1 MTQLPNIIT
10 LLRLA
15 GAFGLLFCNTTDM
28 AFWGLYC
35 FCGFSDIID
44 GYIARKFKCATK
56 TGALLD
62 SLADICFVGS
72 CALKLLPSL
81 PLPQW
86 LWLWAGIIFMI
97 KIMNQISA
105 LVMYGECCFLHSL
118 ANKVTGFLLFVSIPM
133 TFLSNIPISIV
144 ATIATYAAIE
154 EGHLIRSKK
163 IKL

>member
-10 LLRLA
+10 LLRVA
-15 GAFGLLFCNTTDM
+15 GAFGLLFCNTTDW

-86 LWLWAGIIFMI
+86 LWLWTGIIFMI

-144 ATIATYAAIE
+144 AAIATYAAIE

-163 IKL
+163 IKQ